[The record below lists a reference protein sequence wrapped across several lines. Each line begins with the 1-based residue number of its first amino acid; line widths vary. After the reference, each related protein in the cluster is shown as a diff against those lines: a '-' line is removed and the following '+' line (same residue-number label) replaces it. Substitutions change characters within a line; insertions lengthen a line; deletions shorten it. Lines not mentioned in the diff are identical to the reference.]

1 MPDIHILLVDDFLPW
16 QRFVMEIFE
25 TEADLKIISVASD
38 GWEAIQKVQELRPDL
53 ILMDINLPRMDGFE
67 ATREIRILS
76 PASKILFVSGDRRDE
91 LVEAA
96 FEAGASGYVL
106 KTDSYSD
113 LITGIRAVLL
123 GRRFVSRSL
132 RNSSKL

>member
-25 TEADLKIISVASD
+25 TEADLKIISIASD
-38 GWEAIQKVQELRPDL
+38 GREAIQKVQELRPDL
-53 ILMDINLPRMDGFE
+53 ILIDINLPRMDGFE

-76 PASKILFVSGDRRDE
+76 PASKILFVSGDRRHE

>member
-16 QRFVMEIFE
+16 QRFVMELFE

>member
-16 QRFVMEIFE
+16 QRFVMELFE

-38 GWEAIQKVQELRPDL
+38 GWEAIQKVQELRADL

>member
-25 TEADLKIISVASD
+25 TEADLKIISIASD
-38 GWEAIQKVQELRPDL
+38 GREAIQKVQELRPDL
-53 ILMDINLPRMDGFE
+53 ILIDINLPRMDGFE
-67 ATREIRILS
+67 TTREIRILS